1 MSRPA
6 MRVRIVSAPSKVW
19 MDPARSLIFRR
30 AHPHGEGPNG
40 LVRRHMRRPAF
51 PTGQFV
57 AWTGAWTGVTCWPG
71 LSLPPAWGDDSG
83 RAPDGVRPA
92 GGPDG
97 EPEVRS
103 FANGRRT
110 LRAPGRSALRPG

>member
-40 LVRRHMRRPAF
+40 LVRRHMQRPAF

-57 AWTGAWTGVTCWPG
+57 AWTGVTCWPG
-71 LSLPPAWGDDSG
+71 LSLPPAWGDDAG
-83 RAPDGVRPA
+83 RAPDVVRPA
-92 GGPDG
+92 GGRDG
-97 EPEVRS
+97 EPEFRACAS
-103 FANGRRT
+103 GRRT
-110 LRAPGRSALRPG
+110 WRAPGRAA